1 MGGEKYARDCSS
13 VMKLTNK
20 KILLAIDTTVADE
33 AAVFLFD
40 GKNIK
45 KETLREA
52 KDKLVFLIDKIFKKN
67 KGAVK
72 NIGGVAVVSGPGS
85 FTAVRSG
92 VVAANVL
99 GKLLRVPVVGMKRD
113 GFKCEIKFLKIGYE
127 KMMKGKGEKV
137 VLPAYGGEPNI
148 TKPKKWKL

>member
-1 MGGEKYARDCSS
+1 
-13 VMKLTNK
+13 MKLTNK

-52 KDKLVFLIDKIFKKN
+52 KDKLLFLVDKVFKKN
-67 KGAVK
+67 KKEIEG
-72 NIGGVAVVSGPGS
+72 IGGIAVVSGPGS
-85 FTAVRSG
+85 FTAVRGG
-92 VVAANVL
+92 VVMANVL
-99 GKLLRVPVVGMKRD
+99 GNLLKVPVIGIKREE
-113 GFKCEIKFLKIGYE
+113 FKDEVEFLKIGYG
-127 KMMKGKGEKV
+127 KMMEGKGERI
-137 VLPAYGGEPNI
+137 VLPAYGKEPNI